1 MSELYDT
8 TGVTSLILFKKYLE
22 FDGKQYSN
30 EVLIEK
36 PFDEITL
43 FGAYLMSQLY
53 EANIDAF
60 RVFMFFTEHMNN
72 ENNIIVSQ
80 KAMSENTR
88 IELKS
93 LKEAIKYLETNKFIK
108 LNKNGRNITYHIS
121 SNITCFSDERKSRTN
136 AKFLIS
142 KQKTKREDYMRNAT
156 QTERESVNS
165 YIESISKDT
174 GEHFFDALKEAK

>member
-1 MSELYDT
+1 MSELYNA

-22 FDGKQYSN
+22 FDGEQYSN

-53 EANIDAF
+53 EENINAF
-60 RVFMFFTEHMNN
+60 RVFMFFVEHMNN

-80 KAMSENTR
+80 KAISENIC
-88 IELKS
+88 IELKP
-93 LKEAIKYLETNKFIK
+93 LKEAIEYLEANRFIK
-108 LNKNGRNITYHIS
+108 LNKNGRNIIYYIS
-121 SNITCFSDERKSRTN
+121 SNITCFSDERRNRTN
-136 AKFLIS
+136 AKFLIP

-174 GEHFFDALKEAK
+174 GENFFDALKEAK